1 MIRRA
6 FLCSILLAAPA
17 LAQEDDRRFLT
28 AFLEDNLSDAGRTVT
43 ITGFEGALSS
53 QATIQ
58 SLTIADDTGVWL
70 TLNGVVLDWSR
81 SSLLGGALVVRE
93 LSADSILLDRLPQ
106 TAADA
111 TAPAPEAGGFT
122 LPELPVSIEIG
133 QIAANEIALGPAV
146 LGQAVR
152 ASLSASLSLS
162 GGEGTAT
169 VDLVRIDDQQGEII
183 LDASYSNVTRQLEL
197 SLTASEAAG
206 GIVATAAGLP
216 GAPDTRAEITG
227 SGPLEDFT
235 ATLWLATGGEERLSG
250 TVNLSAV
257 AGGAY
262 RLRADVG
269 GNLAPLLLPD
279 QQDFFGT
286 DVTLRLD
293 ATRAASGA
301 LAVDR
306 FSLDTQA
313 LRISGEG
320 RITADG
326 LPEAVSLSGTLAAP
340 DGGPVLLPFGETPT
354 TVGRAEFQLST
365 SRSEQTAWRLSAR
378 IDGLAR
384 PDLDL
389 ATLTID
395 GSGRIGRTPAGNAAG
410 GTFQLSVAGLAPA
423 DPALAQALGESLE
436 LGFKLHR
443 LEGSGT
449 TNITGLALSGPGL
462 SATGALRIE
471 GLEQALRTSGR
482 LQLTTDDLARF
493 STLVGRPLGGRA
505 TIQAEGAA
513 SSLSG
518 EIDGVISIAG
528 RNLSLGIPQV
538 DALLAQESSLSASVL
553 RDTTGTRLR
562 SLALDAGPL
571 TATASGTITS
581 VGSDLSGQIVLA
593 DLTPFGPG
601 YGGQAAVA
609 FRFTGT
615 ATDGRVTL
623 DGTAAG
629 LRSGN
634 PRLDPLLAGQ
644 TLLGA
649 TLVLADGASR
659 VDTLDLSNPQLTL
672 AARTSS
678 PGRLQIDGRLANL
691 ALIVPDLPGP
701 LSLSGTLAG
710 GMAGTL
716 AGTLADTDQD
726 LAVDL
731 VLRGPGQIDAR
742 LGGSLS
748 PDGQSADLALTG
760 SGRAGLANLFIA
772 PRSLDGSVRYDL
784 ELRGPLQLSSLS
796 GRVTLS
802 GGRITDP
809 GLGLALTDLEAIGQ
823 LGQGSLRL
831 SATSQLSSGG
841 QLRVDGPIA
850 LTAGFEAN
858 LAVALQN
865 LRFYDPTLFDTRI
878 SGALTIAGP
887 LAGGASISG
896 TLVMAETEIQVP
908 STSFASA
915 ADLMDIRHRNEP
927 QAVRIT
933 RQRAGLLGQSGRN
946 GISAATG
953 PDYPLAVTILASNR
967 IFIRGRGIDAEL
979 GGQLTLGGTTRNVIP
994 FGAFDLIRGRL
1005 DILGTRLILDRASL
1019 QLEGSFTPLILVS
1032 ASTQNAGITSTVT
1045 VQGPADD
1052 PEVTF
1057 TSSPELPQE
1066 EVLARLLFG
1075 RALENLSAFQAL
1087 QLANAVATLAG
1098 RGGEGVVSRLRRSFG
1113 LDDLDIVANGD
1124 GSAALRAGRYIT
1136 ENVYTEVEVQQG
1148 GQTRLNLNL
1157 DLREGVTVKG
1167 RVGADGETG
1176 IGIFLERDY

>member
-1 MIRRA
+1 MVRRA
-6 FLCSILLAAPA
+6 LLCTVLIATPA
-17 LAQEDDRRFLT
+17 LAQEDDRGFLT
-28 AFLEDNLSDAGRTVT
+28 AFLEDNLSDAGRSVT

-81 SSLLGGALVVRE
+81 SSLLGGALVVSE
-93 LSADSILLDRLPQ
+93 LSADSIILDRVPE
-106 TAADA
+106 TSADPA
-111 TAPAPEAGGFT
+111 APAPEASGFT
-122 LPELPVSIEIG
+122 LPELPVSVEIG
-133 QIAANEIALGPAV
+133 QIAADEIVLGPTV

-169 VDLVRIDDQQGEII
+169 VDLVRIDGQDGEII
-183 LDASYSNVTRQLEL
+183 LDASYSNATRQLEL
-197 SLTASEAAG
+197 SLTASEEAG

-216 GAPDTRAEITG
+216 GAPETTAEITG
-227 SGPLEDFT
+227 SGPIEDFA
-235 ATLWLATGGEERLSG
+235 ATLRLATGGEDRLSG

-257 AGGAY
+257 EGGAY

-279 QQDFFGT
+279 QQDFFGD
-286 DVTLRLD
+286 DVGLTLD
-293 ATRAASGA
+293 ATRAATGA

-320 RITADG
+320 RISADG
-326 LPEAVSLSGTLAAP
+326 LPETLAVSGTLAAP
-340 DGGPVLLPFGETPT
+340 DGSPVLLPFGDTST
-354 TVGRAEFQLST
+354 SVGRAEFHLST

-378 IDGLAR
+378 IDGLTR
-384 PDLDL
+384 SDLDL
-389 ATLTID
+389 AALTID

-410 GTFQLSVAGLAPA
+410 GTFQVSVAGLALA
-423 DPALAQALGESLE
+423 DPSLAQALGESLE

-449 TNITGLALSGPGL
+449 TNLTDLALSGPGL
-462 SATGALRIE
+462 SATGGLRIE
-471 GLEQALRTSGR
+471 GLEQAFRTSGR
-482 LQLTTDDLARF
+482 LEVAADDLARF
-493 STLVGRPLGGRA
+493 SALAGRPLGGSA

-518 EIDGVISIAG
+518 EIDGVISIDG
-528 RNLSLGIPQV
+528 QRLSLGIPQV
-538 DALLAQESSLSASVL
+538 DALLAQDSGLSASVL
-553 RDTTGTRLR
+553 RDMTGTRLR
-562 SLALDAGPL
+562 SLELAAGPL
-571 TATASGTITS
+571 TATASGTIAS
-581 VGSDLSGQIVLA
+581 SGSDLSGQITMA
-593 DLTPFGPG
+593 DLAPLGPG
-601 YGGQAAVA
+601 YGGQAALA

-615 ATDGRVTL
+615 ETDGRVTL
-623 DGTAAG
+623 DGTASG

-634 PRLDPLLAGQ
+634 ARLDPLLAGQ
-644 TLLGA
+644 TLLDA
-649 TLVLADGASR
+649 TLVLAEGAPR
-659 VDTLDLSNPQLTL
+659 VETLDLSNPQLTL
-672 AARTSS
+672 AARTTS

-691 ALIVPDLPGP
+691 ALFVPDLPGP
-701 LSLSGTLAG
+701 LSLSGTLADIG
-710 GMAGTL
+710 QEL
-716 AGTLADTDQD
+716 AID
-726 LAVDL
+726 LA
-731 VLRGPGQIDAR
+731 LRGPGQIDAR

-748 PDGQSADLALTG
+748 PSSQSADLALSG
-760 SGRAGLANLFIA
+760 SGRAALANLFIA
-772 PRSLDGSVRYDL
+772 PRSVDGTVRYDL
-784 ELRGPLQLSSLS
+784 ALRGPLQLSSLS

-802 GGRITDP
+802 QGRITDP

-850 LTAGFEAN
+850 LTGGFQAD
-858 LAVALQN
+858 LALALQD
-865 LRFYDPTLFDTRI
+865 LRLYDPELFDTRI

-887 LAGGASISG
+887 LAGGARIGG
-896 TLVMAETEIQVP
+896 TLTLAETEIQVP
-908 STSFASA
+908 STGFASA
-915 ADLMDIRHRNEP
+915 AALMDIRHRNEP

-933 RQRAGLLGQSGRN
+933 RQRAGLLDQGGSNGSG
-946 GISAATG
+946 AASG
-953 PDYPLAVTILASNR
+953 PDYPLAITILAPNQ

-979 GGQLTLGGTTRNVIP
+979 GGQLTLGGTTRNVVP
-994 FGAFDLIRGRL
+994 SGAFDLIRGRL
-1005 DILGTRLILDRASL
+1005 DILGTRLVLDRASL

-1032 ASTQNAGITSTVT
+1032 ASTQNGGITSTVT

-1066 EVLARLLFG
+1066 EVLAQLLFG
-1075 RALENLSAFQAL
+1075 RGLENLSAFQAL

-1113 LDDLDIVANGD
+1113 LDDLDIVADGD
-1124 GSAALRAGRYIT
+1124 GSAALRAGKYIS

-1176 IGIFLERDY
+1176 IGIFIERDY